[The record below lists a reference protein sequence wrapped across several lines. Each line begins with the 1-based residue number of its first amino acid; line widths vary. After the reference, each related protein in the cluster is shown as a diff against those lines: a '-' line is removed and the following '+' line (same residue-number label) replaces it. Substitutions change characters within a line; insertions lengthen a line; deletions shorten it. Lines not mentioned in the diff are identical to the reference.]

1 MSIRGVPV
9 TVGIL
14 AAAMAGVAFAADIQ
28 PGLWELVV
36 DNGGA
41 ATPDVPSE
49 PITMNRCLTE
59 EDARD
64 PSRVL
69 GGAANPGT
77 ANCAYTERNF
87 SGNTFRFRMLC
98 TGAFG
103 LQARGQVT
111 YSALS
116 MDGNIISMA
125 DIDGQAVI
133 LESKVT
139 ARRLGDCHQ

>member
-1 MSIRGVPV
+1 MRCRGIQVIA
-9 TVGIL
+9 GALL
-14 AAAMAGVAFAADIQ
+14 AIVASSSFAADIQ

-36 DNGGA
+36 ENSGA
-41 ATPDVPSE
+41 ATPDVSSE

-69 GGAANPGT
+69 GGVANPGT
-77 ANCAYTERNF
+77 TNCAYTERSF

-98 TGAFG
+98 TGAFS
-103 LQARGQVT
+103 LQARGAIT
-111 YSALS
+111 YSATS
-116 MDGNIISMA
+116 MDGSIISMA
-125 DIDGQAVI
+125 NLEGQAII

-139 ARRLGDCHQ
+139 AHRLGGC

>member
-1 MSIRGVPV
+1 MNIRDVPLMAS
-9 TVGIL
+9 IL
-14 AAAMAGVAFAADIQ
+14 AATTVGAASAADIR

-36 DNGGA
+36 DSGA

-77 ANCAYTERNF
+77 ANCAYTERSF

-98 TGAFG
+98 SGAFG

-125 DIDGQAVI
+125 DIGGQALI
-133 LESKVT
+133 LESKVS